1 MKHHLLRL
9 MALFLLA
16 VPVVQAQMQEKK
28 IIVSSLGTPEK
39 AERALE
45 QLQKYLENYP
55 DIASLLDEN
64 GIALHSRPSG
74 KYFIVVI
81 EPFTNKSN
89 LSKVKNT
96 LKQRYPG
103 LFVNN
108 YVPET
113 DVIVTESTGSPK
125 VTIQE
130 EVAMDMVVEEVPESL
145 MIIKDSEDAAPRV
158 VVADKVEVPKVI
170 AIDKKTLEAEEK
182 EIPTTTTTSTQ
193 DNVSKAS
200 DTVTVIEEKVDNTAA
215 TVSEA
220 VDSAKKVL
228 ETPVE
233 KAPEVVAAVK
243 ESIEKPEVVATVEET
258 IEKSVQKTPVATEV
272 AATPPSKEKFIN
284 HHPEHKTQT
293 HDSIFP
299 PWWVLLSILVL
310 ILSPISSY
318 IENRNNKRYR

>member
-1 MKHHLLRL
+1 MKHRLLRL

-45 QLQKYLENYP
+45 RLQKYLENYP

-182 EIPTTTTTSTQ
+182 EIPKTATPTQ
-193 DNVSKAS
+193 DNTSKAS
-200 DTVTVIEEKVDNTAA
+200 DTVAVIEEKVDNTAT
-215 TVSEA
+215 TVPEA

-233 KAPEVVAAVK
+233 KTPEVVAAVK
-243 ESIEKPEVVATVEET
+243 ESIEKPEVVATVEKT
-258 IEKSVQKTPVATEV
+258 IEKPVQKTPVATELT
-272 AATPPSKEKFIN
+272 AAPPSKEKFIN

-318 IENRNNKRYR
+318 IENRNNKHYR